1 MKLRTLVFRTMLKNS
16 QLYSLYFFALL
27 FSSGLYFAFLT
38 LADNPSVIKMNSE
51 SMKAGAV
58 FEVASYLLV
67 AIVFFFVLYAN
78 QLFLKRR
85 SKEFGLYQLIGLSKP
100 RIARMLFLENSVLW
114 ILAIAIGISCGFIFS
129 RFFALLFLKVTH
141 MERVISLQFTTHS
154 VVQSIIVFIVLFALM
169 YVQSV
174 GYVWRSKL
182 IDLFHAANKTEQ
194 RVKKWS
200 LFSTIVGLIGIALM
214 IFGYYRATILFT
226 MSEVVTMN
234 ELLFRMGLILFS
246 TIFGSFLFFRYTVA
260 TIVNFIR
267 KRRNGHVTV
276 GDVVALT
283 PMMHRMKSSALSLT
297 LITTLTAL
305 AIGVLSLAY
314 ISYSSVKTSSQQ
326 SMPYDMGVF
335 NGLGQ
340 EFEKALQNEDIAFEK
355 NTYHFKTVE
364 FNYKDIMKNELSKT
378 EEELT
383 TSTMNV
389 MKQSEVQQKV
399 KNLSLKENEI
409 AFYNYTKMQ
418 NLLAP
423 MQTDK
428 KVEAVELKQS
438 FTLTTLSEDMF
449 VPSVLSFGS
458 PVAVVTDDVYAQ
470 MKDSTE
476 ENVKVQSF
484 TGYTI
489 LNEQDL
495 DEAERIYRETTN
507 NGHMVISS
515 KADKET
521 ITYDLKTQS
530 AYYENN
536 FQMMGLLIFVAAF
549 LGLAFLLTTGSIL
562 YFKQMSEADQEAPQF
577 EMLRKIGFTTDDMM
591 RGVRQKQWFN
601 FGIPLVIGVAHSYFA
616 VRSGWMLFGTDFE
629 LPFITVLVIYALL
642 YGAFA
647 WMSVRYYK
655 KVITNK

>member
-51 SMKAGAV
+51 SVKAGAV

-214 IFGYYRATILFT
+214 GYGYYRATILFSIT
-226 MSEVVTMN
+226 DEVTMN
-234 ELLFRMGLILFS
+234 ELILRMAIILFS

-340 EFEKALQNEDIAFEK
+340 EFEKALSKEDIAFEK

-383 TSTMNV
+383 TSTMIV
-389 MKQSEVQQKV
+389 MKQSEVQQKI
-399 KNLSLKENEI
+399 KNLSLNENEI
-409 AFYNYTKMQ
+409 AFYNYTKIQ
-418 NLLAP
+418 SLLAP
-423 MQTDK
+423 IQTDK

-438 FTLTTLSEDMF
+438 FTLTTLSDDMF
-449 VPSVLSFGS
+449 VPNALSFGS
-458 PVAVVTDDVYAQ
+458 PVAVVTDHVYAQ
-470 MKDSTE
+470 MQDVTE
-476 ENVKVQSF
+476 GAAITSF
-484 TGYTI
+484 TGYNI
-489 LNEQDL
+489 LNEEDL
-495 DEAERIYRETTN
+495 DQAEKLYREKTN
-507 NGHMVISS
+507 DGEMIIKLKDSDHTV
-515 KADKET
+515 
-521 ITYDLKTQS
+521 TYDLKTQS

-577 EMLRKIGFTTDDMM
+577 EMLRKIGFTTEEVM

-601 FGIPLVIGVAHSYFA
+601 FGIPLVIGIAHSYFA

-629 LPFITVLVIYALL
+629 LPFITVLVVYVLL

>member
-51 SMKAGAV
+51 SVKAGAV
-58 FEVASYLLV
+58 FEIASYLLV

-114 ILAIAIGISCGFIFS
+114 VLAIAIGISCGFIFS

-200 LFSTIVGLIGIALM
+200 LFSTVMGLIGIALM

-226 MSEVVTMN
+226 MSEAVTMN

-260 TIVNFIR
+260 TIANFIR

-340 EFEKALQNEDIAFEK
+340 EFEKALSKEDIAFEK
-355 NTYHFKTVE
+355 NTYHFKTIE
-364 FNYKDIMKNELSKT
+364 FNYKDVMKNELSKT

-383 TSTMNV
+383 TSTMIV

-428 KVEAVELKQS
+428 KVQAVELKQS
-438 FTLTTLSEDMF
+438 FTLTTLSDDMF
-449 VPSVLSFGS
+449 VPNALSFGS

-470 MKDSTE
+470 MKDVTE
-476 ENVKVQSF
+476 GAALTSF
-484 TGYTI
+484 TGYNI
-489 LNEQDL
+489 LNEEDL
-495 DEAERIYRETTN
+495 DQAEKLYREKTN
-507 NGHMVISS
+507 DGEMIIKLKDSDHTV
-515 KADKET
+515 
-521 ITYDLKTQS
+521 TYDLKTQR
-530 AYYENN
+530 AYYENS

-577 EMLRKIGFTTDDMM
+577 EMLRKIGFTTEEVM

-601 FGIPLVIGVAHSYFA
+601 FGIPLVIGIAHSYFA

-629 LPFITVLVIYALL
+629 LPFITVLVVYALL

>member
-1 MKLRTLVFRTMLKNS
+1 
-16 QLYSLYFFALL
+16 
-27 FSSGLYFAFLT
+27 
-38 LADNPSVIKMNSE
+38 
-51 SMKAGAV
+51 
-58 FEVASYLLV
+58 
-67 AIVFFFVLYAN
+67 
-78 QLFLKRR
+78 
-85 SKEFGLYQLIGLSKP
+85 
-100 RIARMLFLENSVLW
+100 
-114 ILAIAIGISCGFIFS
+114 
-129 RFFALLFLKVTH
+129 

-200 LFSTIVGLIGIALM
+200 LFSTVMGLIGIALM

-226 MSEVVTMN
+226 LTEAVTMN

-260 TIVNFIR
+260 TIANFIR

-340 EFEKALQNEDIAFEK
+340 EFEKALSKEDIAFEK

-449 VPSVLSFGS
+449 VPNVLSFGS

-470 MKDSTE
+470 MQDVTE
-476 ENVKVQSF
+476 GAEVTSF

-489 LNEQDL
+489 LNEEDL
-495 DEAERIYRETTN
+495 DQAEKLYREKTN
-507 NGHMVISS
+507 DGEMIIKLKDSNDTV
-515 KADKET
+515 
-521 ITYDLKTQS
+521 TYDLKTQS

-577 EMLRKIGFTTDDMM
+577 EMLRKIGFTTEEVM

-601 FGIPLVIGVAHSYFA
+601 FGIPLVIGIAHSYFA

-629 LPFITVLVIYALL
+629 LPFITVLIVYALL

>member
-214 IFGYYRATILFT
+214 GYGYYRATILFSIT
-226 MSEVVTMN
+226 DEVTMN
-234 ELLFRMGLILFS
+234 ELILRMAIILFS

-355 NTYHFKTVE
+355 NTYHFKTIE

-383 TSTMNV
+383 TSTMIV
-389 MKQSEVQQKV
+389 MKQSEVQQKI
-399 KNLSLKENEI
+399 KNLSLNENEI
-409 AFYNYTKMQ
+409 AFYNYTKIQ
-418 NLLAP
+418 SLLAP

-428 KVEAVELKQS
+428 KVQAVELKQS
-438 FTLTTLSEDMF
+438 FTLTTLSDDMF
-449 VPSVLSFGS
+449 VPNALSFGS

-470 MKDSTE
+470 MQDVTE
-476 ENVKVQSF
+476 GAAITSF
-484 TGYTI
+484 TGYNI
-489 LNEQDL
+489 LNEEDL
-495 DEAERIYRETTN
+495 DQAEKLYREKTN
-507 NGHMVISS
+507 DGEMIIKLKDSDHTV
-515 KADKET
+515 
-521 ITYDLKTQS
+521 TYDLKTQS

-577 EMLRKIGFTTDDMM
+577 EMLRKIGFTTEEVM

-601 FGIPLVIGVAHSYFA
+601 FGIPLVIGIAHSYFA

-629 LPFITVLVIYALL
+629 LPFITVLVVYVLL

>member
-214 IFGYYRATILFT
+214 GYGYYRATILFSIT
-226 MSEVVTMN
+226 DEVTMN
-234 ELLFRMGLILFS
+234 ELILRMAIILFS

-355 NTYHFKTVE
+355 NTYHFKTIE

-383 TSTMNV
+383 TSTMIV
-389 MKQSEVQQKV
+389 MKQSEVQQKI
-399 KNLSLKENEI
+399 KNLSLNENEI
-409 AFYNYTKMQ
+409 AFYNYTKIQ
-418 NLLAP
+418 SLLAP

-428 KVEAVELKQS
+428 KVQAVELKQS
-438 FTLTTLSEDMF
+438 FTLTTLSDDMF
-449 VPSVLSFGS
+449 VPNALSFGS

-470 MKDSTE
+470 MQDVTE
-476 ENVKVQSF
+476 GAAITSF
-484 TGYTI
+484 TGYNI
-489 LNEQDL
+489 LNEEDL
-495 DEAERIYRETTN
+495 DQAEKLYREKTN
-507 NGHMVISS
+507 DGEMIIKLKDSDHTV
-515 KADKET
+515 
-521 ITYDLKTQS
+521 TYDLKTQS

>member
-51 SMKAGAV
+51 SVKAGAV

-200 LFSTIVGLIGIALM
+200 LFSTVMGLIGIALM

-226 MSEVVTMN
+226 MSEAVTMN

-260 TIVNFIR
+260 TIANFIR

-340 EFEKALQNEDIAFEK
+340 EFEKALSKEDIAFEK

-383 TSTMNV
+383 TSTMIV
-389 MKQSEVQQKV
+389 MKQSEVQQKI
-399 KNLSLKENEI
+399 KNLSLNENEI
-409 AFYNYTKMQ
+409 AFYNYTKIQ
-418 NLLAP
+418 SLLAP

-428 KVEAVELKQS
+428 KVQAVELKQS
-438 FTLTTLSEDMF
+438 FTLTTLSDDMF
-449 VPSVLSFGS
+449 VPNALSFGS

-470 MKDSTE
+470 MQDVTE
-476 ENVKVQSF
+476 GAAITSF
-484 TGYTI
+484 TGYNI
-489 LNEQDL
+489 LNEEDL
-495 DEAERIYRETTN
+495 DQAEKLYREKTN
-507 NGHMVISS
+507 DGEMIIKLKDSDHTV
-515 KADKET
+515 
-521 ITYDLKTQS
+521 TYDLKTQS

-601 FGIPLVIGVAHSYFA
+601 FGIPLVIGIAHSYFA

-629 LPFITVLVIYALL
+629 LPFITVLVVYVLL